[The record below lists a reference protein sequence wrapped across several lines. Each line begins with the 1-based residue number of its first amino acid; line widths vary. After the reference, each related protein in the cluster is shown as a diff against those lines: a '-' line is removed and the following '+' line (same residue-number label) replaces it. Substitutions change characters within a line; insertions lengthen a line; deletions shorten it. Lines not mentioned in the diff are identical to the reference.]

1 MSPRVGYP
9 VKKKFKILFEG
20 FVSRDFGGFRNPEH
34 TYTPQKLWVV
44 QSWTR
49 WLVSPWFKVVGAVN
63 STALTRVNFFELT
76 TKNLHYCILSNSQSD
91 MWCQQEDRDWI
102 GLDTHGLPSSQKKEK
117 KTHTHTHTH
126 KYMDDSSLDKVV
138 GFPLVQGGGTGAVN

>member
-44 QSWTR
+44 RSWTR

-63 STALTRVNFFELT
+63 STAPTRVYFFELT
-76 TKNLHYCILSNSQSD
+76 TKTLTIVSYQILQSD
-91 MWCQQEDRDWI
+91 MWCQ
-102 GLDTHGLPSSQKKEK
+102 
-117 KTHTHTHTH
+117 
-126 KYMDDSSLDKVV
+126 
-138 GFPLVQGGGTGAVN
+138 